1 MSNQPPDLSQPY
13 GTESERIADRDAL
26 VFYWF
31 AIERLI
37 RLAEQPTG
45 EWSSDQLGLFPRSVP
60 GGPPE
65 PPQQRLRRWL
75 TVYGDEIRTVRD
87 LRNRL
92 IHFGPVADSEIRGA
106 LYLARNMVASAVG
119 TLPSEAESA
128 ARRVLA
134 LAS

>member
-1 MSNQPPDLSQPY
+1 MNHQPPDLSRPY
-13 GTESERIADRDAL
+13 GTEEERIVDRDAL
-26 VFYWF
+26 LFYWF

-37 RLAEQPTG
+37 RLAEQPTS

-65 PPQQRLRRWL
+65 PPQHRLQRWL

-87 LRNRL
+87 LRNRML
-92 IHFGPVADSEIRGA
+92 HLGPVADSEIRGA
-106 LYLARNMVASAVG
+106 LYLARNVVASAVG
-119 TLPSEAESA
+119 ALPSEAESA

>member
-1 MSNQPPDLSQPY
+1 LSHQPPDLSQPY
-13 GTESERIADRDAL
+13 GAESERLADRDAL
-26 VFYWF
+26 LFYWY

-37 RLAEQPTG
+37 RLAEQPPG
-45 EWSSDQLGLFPRSVP
+45 EWSSDQLSLFPRSVP

-65 PPQQRLRRWL
+65 PPQQRLQRWL
-75 TVYGDEIRTVRD
+75 TLYGDEVRTIRD

-92 IHFGPVADSEIRGA
+92 LHLGPVADSEIRGA
-106 LYLARNMVASAVG
+106 LYLARNIVASAVG
-119 TLPSEAESA
+119 AMPSDAESA